1 MLCAPWERRR
11 PGCLAWL
18 LEAEHQQA
26 QAGKSRNLRVAYS
39 LGIIFSYL
47 LKNSIRVNERT
58 VRDGL

>member
-1 MLCAPWERRR
+1 MRAVGTTSAGLPRVAFER
-11 PGCLAWL
+11 C
-18 LEAEHQQA
+18 EHQQA
-26 QAGKSRNLRVAYS
+26 QAGKSKNLRVAYS